1 MVEKFDDIANVAFN
15 FYKNLLGSNHLV
27 DITDV
32 STIIQRKLDSP
43 QKDSMAE
50 LVSDSEIRVALFSIS
65 NEKAPASFASPHT
78 PPCRSFYFSTSIDRP
93 GAGDDSLNSFSSL
106 ENQFKGFRTQLEE
119 SGSLRYKIKTVVMD
133 IESTTQILEET
144 NVQIGTLRELY
155 KQLAE
160 IVWEVPGQYYNL
172 QVRYN
177 GEWRSETQSVV

>member
-1 MVEKFDDIANVAFN
+1 
-15 FYKNLLGSNHLV
+15 
-27 DITDV
+27 
-32 STIIQRKLDSP
+32 
-43 QKDSMAE
+43 
-50 LVSDSEIRVALFSIS
+50 
-65 NEKAPASFASPHT
+65 SFASPHT

-133 IESTTQILEET
+133 IESTTRSIFLSDLETLIILLVCSFVEILEET

-172 QVRYN
+172 Q
-177 GEWRSETQSVV
+177 